1 MKWRTE
7 QYQGL
12 PIMVS
17 ELKMGGWIATLPS
30 KWVFVGE
37 FESAEAAFDAAKKYI
52 DEKFQE
58 S

>member
-30 KWVFVGE
+30 KMVFVGE
-37 FESAEAAFDAAKKYI
+37 YESAEAAFAAARKYI
-52 DEKFQE
+52 DEE
-58 S
+58 L